1 MRFATYSEARDF
13 AASQVRRLRMA
24 HGIERAKTYTHEGE
38 WHVMMLPRPEN
49 RSGWEL
55 RVEAIEVRDER

>member
-1 MRFATYSEARDF
+1 MRFATYREARTY
-13 AASQVRRLRMA
+13 AATQVRELRMA
-24 HGIERAKTYTHEGE
+24 HGIERQKTYTREGE

-55 RVEAIEVRDER
+55 RCESIEVDNER